1 MQIDIGGIRYPFLE
15 TDKDVWT
22 VDLPLDP
29 GFYYVHLYVDNCLV
43 LSPFLPI
50 GYGHCRPA
58 NYIEVGPMEDFC
70 LMKDVPHGTIR
81 HEYFQSRATGRT
93 ETCVCYVPPGYE
105 EGSGEPYHG

>member
-1 MQIDIGGIRYPFLE
+1 LSPRCVSFPYTTLFRSIGGVRYPFLE
-15 TDKDVWT
+15 TERDVWT

-58 NYIEVGPMEDFC
+58 NYIEVGPMEEFC
-70 LMKDVPHGTIR
+70 LMRSEEHTS
-81 HEYFQSRATGRT
+81 ELQSRFDL
-93 ETCVCYVPPGYE
+93 V
-105 EGSGEPYHG
+105 